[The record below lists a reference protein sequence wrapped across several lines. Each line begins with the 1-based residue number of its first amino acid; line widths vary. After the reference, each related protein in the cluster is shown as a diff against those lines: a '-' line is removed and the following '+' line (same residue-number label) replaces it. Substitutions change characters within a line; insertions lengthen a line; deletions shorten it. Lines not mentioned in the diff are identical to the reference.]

1 MDDCSRRL
9 RSSPA
14 FDLCEA
20 GKVRSI
26 KSLLAVILLFWT
38 SAGAVGQQPPA
49 LTQFDGVV
57 AFTGYPNGMLFHTA
71 FHGGK
76 STRFVLIKTIA
87 ANASLAEDFGL
98 TASQITAIQKLRPVE
113 TAQSNDSVDE
123 LSVDPEIYSM
133 LTEQQMDSLTY
144 LSLRFDGMPGL
155 THKSTAERVG
165 ISQDTFEG
173 MRQIVARNRDTIV
186 LPNFRVRFA
195 TNRSDDQKSRDADFD
210 TRLIVMTNFQLVAK
224 LTDAERKKLVE
235 FFETKAV
242 DGLARRIEALAPLPD
257 GLIHLH

>member
-1 MDDCSRRL
+1 MRTL
-9 RSSPA
+9 
-14 FDLCEA
+14 
-20 GKVRSI
+20 
-26 KSLLAVILLFWT
+26 KSLLALTVLLWT
-38 SAGAVGQQPPA
+38 SASATGQQPPA

-76 STRFVLIKTIA
+76 STRFVVIKTIA

-113 TAQSNDSVDE
+113 TAQSNDSPDE
-123 LSVDPEIYSM
+123 LSVDPKIYSM
-133 LTEQQMDSLTY
+133 LTEKQMDSLTS

-155 THKSTAERVG
+155 THKSIAERVG
-165 ISQDTFEG
+165 ISHDTVEG
-173 MRQIVARNRDTIV
+173 MRKIVARNRDSIV

-224 LTDAERKKLVE
+224 LTDAERKKLAE
-235 FFETKAV
+235 FFKTNEV
-242 DGLARRIEALAPLPD
+242 DSLARKIEALAPLPD